1 MKNKSVLS
9 PGFFWLVFE
18 FMVNH
23 FFEKVVLATKIGSF
37 KEGFVSHFS
46 LLCLILAKVSQN
58 WVTRNTTWTRTRVT
72 RNTTWT
78 RTRVIWNDTLEWSK
92 KGTLGEW
99 PQNWT
104 RVREKAFLTDS
115 RGTFLNGGIFGK
127 QRLCILFFL
136 TYIIRWS
143 QWQSPPSLKF
153 RKKVKTLCFWTA
165 PAFKFGRPKFHVP
178 DDLNRSG
185 DINLESPTGGP
196 RPNFSVSP
204 LRNSP
209 TYLKYPWLGIALL
222 HFISL
227 ASTLAS
233 RVDGSIWTHQLG
245 SPRR

>member
-1 MKNKSVLS
+1 MDSDPSHKKHNMDSNPSHMKWHFGMVKKRHFGRMAPKLNSGTRKGL
-9 PGFFWLVFE
+9 FDWLRRY
-18 FMVNH
+18 
-23 FFEKVVLATKIGSF
+23 FFE
-37 KEGFVSHFS
+37 
-46 LLCLILAKVSQN
+46 
-58 WVTRNTTWTRTRVT
+58 
-72 RNTTWT
+72 
-78 RTRVIWNDTLEWSK
+78 WSDFWK
-92 KGTLGEW
+92 K
-99 PQNWT
+99 
-104 RVREKAFLTDS
+104 DS
-115 RGTFLNGGIFGK
+115 VF
-127 QRLCILFFL
+127 CFFL

-153 RKKVKTLCFWTA
+153 RKKVKTLCFWIA
-165 PAFKFGRPKFHVP
+165 RAFKFGRPKFHVP
-178 DDLNRSG
+178 DDLKRSG